1 MTNKELKHELK
12 AKLTELMKPAHF
24 TAEIA
29 ARSAC
34 STQYVYYWWRS
45 DLIHPQL
52 ERNAIKLLE
61 ELKTEAAAKL
71 ETIKN
76 PSL

>member
-1 MTNKELKHELK
+1 MTNKQLKEELK
-12 AKLTELMKPAHF
+12 AKLTKLMKPAHF

-45 DLIHPQL
+45 DLIQPHL
-52 ERNAIKLLE
+52 EQNAMKLLE
-61 ELKTEAAAKL
+61 ELKAEAVEKL